1 MSPDVAVYS
10 MIRNIPLFKE
20 QFVKSRC
27 IIIVFFV
34 LLAGTQNAFGQKETM
49 KNTVGMEFVLI
60 QPGTMVVGKFQ
71 PPYPVPEDTV
81 KGLSRPMIMWMGDGR
96 SYNKKEFDLAKELAL
111 RDAMPGFQVK
121 IDHPYYIGKFEVT
134 QAQWKQVM
142 GRNPSLF
149 QGERVGNEDRH
160 PVENV
165 TWEEAREFIGR
176 LNKMEPGKYYRL
188 PTEFEWE
195 YAARAGEE
203 GDIPWSETQLVAQ
216 LGTAT
221 TQPVGQ
227 KKPNPWGLY
236 DMLGNVWEWVDDY
249 YNVKLFA
256 DPRPPQSGA
265 VHVLKGASFV
275 GDVKNATWL
284 THAGGPGNGFDVGF
298 RVVMEVAVKKD

>member
-1 MSPDVAVYS
+1 VIKA
-10 MIRNIPLFKE
+10 IALFKD
-20 QFVKSRC
+20 QFVKSRYMV
-27 IIIVFFV
+27 IVFLV
-34 LLAGTQNAFGQKETM
+34 LLFGIPHAYGQRETV
-49 KNTVGMEFVLI
+49 KNSLGMEFVLI

-96 SYNKKEFDLAKELAL
+96 SYNKEEFKLARELAL
-111 RDAMPGFQVK
+111 RDAMPGFQVQ
-121 IDHPYYIGKFEVT
+121 IDRPYYIGKFEVT
-134 QAQWKQVM
+134 QGQWKQVM

-149 QGERVGNEDRH
+149 QGEWVENEDDH

-165 TWEEAREFIGR
+165 VWEEAREFIDR
-176 LNKMEPGKYYRL
+176 LNKSEPEKYYRL

-195 YAARAGEE
+195 YAARAGAE

-236 DMLGNVWEWVDDY
+236 DMLGNVWEWVEDY
-249 YNVKLFA
+249 YNEKLFA
-256 DPRPPQSGA
+256 DPRPPRSGA

-298 RVVMEVAVKKD
+298 RVVMEVAVKND

>member
-1 MSPDVAVYS
+1 M
-10 MIRNIPLFKE
+10 F
-20 QFVKSRC
+20 
-27 IIIVFFV
+27 IVFLV
-34 LLAGTQNAFGQKETM
+34 LLFGIPHAYGQRETV
-49 KNTVGMEFVLI
+49 KNSLGMEFVLI

-81 KGLSRPMIMWMGDGR
+81 EGISRPMIMWMGDGR
-96 SYNKKEFDLAKELAL
+96 SYNKEEFKLARELAL
-111 RDAMPGFQVK
+111 RDAMPGFQVQ
-121 IDHPYYIGKFEVT
+121 IDRPYYIGKFEVT
-134 QAQWKQVM
+134 QGQWKQVM

-149 QGERVGNEDRH
+149 QGEWVENEDDH

-165 TWEEAREFIGR
+165 VWEEAREFIDR
-176 LNKMEPGKYYRL
+176 LNKSEPEKYYRL

-195 YAARAGEE
+195 YAARAGAE
-203 GDIPWSETQLVAQ
+203 GDIPWSETHLVAQ

-236 DMLGNVWEWVDDY
+236 DMLGNVWEWVEDY
-249 YNVKLFA
+249 YNEKLFA
-256 DPRPPQSGA
+256 DPRPPRSGA

-298 RVVMEVAVKKD
+298 RVVMEVAVKND